1 MLLRKSKLFWLL
13 LLSSWLI
20 MPLPASA
27 HTVKTAANVAAT
39 FHLEPHHNPRA
50 GEAARVWFA
59 LTKVG
64 GELIPLSDC
73 DCQLTIRQ
81 GGQLIQQAVLQSID
95 VEQYHGIPASDL
107 IFPKVGIYTVEL
119 SGKAKV
125 GDAFAPFKLQ
135 YDVTVQ
141 PGQINHIPPTAATP
155 TPQGQNQA
163 WLWFMGGTIGTL
175 ATIGRIIWQ
184 KRRPASLPMPRD

>member
-1 MLLRKSKLFWLL
+1 MLLRKSKLFWRL

-20 MPLPASA
+20 TPLPASA
-27 HTVKTAANVAAT
+27 HTVKTSANVAAT
-39 FHLEPHHNPRA
+39 FHLEPNHNPRA

-64 GELIPLSDC
+64 GELVPLTDC

-81 GGQLIQQAVLQSID
+81 SGQLIQQAVLQAID
-95 VEQYHGIPASDL
+95 VEQYRGIPASDL

-119 SGKAKV
+119 SGKAKT

-141 PGQINHIPPTAATP
+141 PGSIAHQTVQQNNQKSTP
-155 TPQGQNQA
+155 NRVGPSMH
-163 WLWFMGGTIGTL
+163 WLIGGTIGAL
-175 ATIGRIIWQ
+175 AIGGIIWQ
-184 KRRPASLPMPRD
+184 KRRKSRDRLI